1 MEFLQ
6 IIRATVMAMVMATAM
21 VMGMVTVMKII
32 NTKKGKKYETFFP
45 IF

>member
-1 MEFLQ
+1 
-6 IIRATVMAMVMATAM
+6 MAMVMATAM